1 MWGCPG
7 GHDCS
12 DHVLLQPRVQATP
25 PHSLGVSRSRG
36 GRRRTGTA
44 VPQLLGPVTAA
55 GRRFTGSPSPS
66 ALQEAQAEELAPVL
80 RPQPLCCP
88 QGSPETAGLPARDP
102 GQDGAGSASGAS
114 VQPLPDLST
123 QNTGPQVLGLS
134 QSPRN
139 LPELPALHPHS
150 FHCHLGKQDSQLLLP
165 PII

>member
-102 GQDGAGSASGAS
+102 GQDGASSASGAS
-114 VQPLPDLST
+114 VRPLPAAPHPRTLRALRCASSAAS
-123 QNTGPQVLGLS
+123 LS
-134 QSPRN
+134 QV
-139 LPELPALHPHS
+139 HVQTK
-150 FHCHLGKQDSQLLLP
+150 GKVGAEQDTQE
-165 PII
+165 

>member
-114 VQPLPDLST
+114 VQPLPAAPHPRTLRALHCAS
-123 QNTGPQVLGLS
+123 PAASLS
-134 QSPRN
+134 QV
-139 LPELPALHPHS
+139 HVQTK
-150 FHCHLGKQDSQLLLP
+150 GKVGAEQDTQE
-165 PII
+165 